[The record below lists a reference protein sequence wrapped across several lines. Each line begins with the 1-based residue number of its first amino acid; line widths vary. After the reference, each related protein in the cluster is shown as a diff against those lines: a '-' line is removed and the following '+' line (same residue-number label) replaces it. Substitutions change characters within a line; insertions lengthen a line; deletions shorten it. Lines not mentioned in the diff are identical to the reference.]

1 MNQHHTIRLSSWAR
15 LVGLAL
21 LLGVGLLASL
31 GLASRTAHAQSAATI
46 IVSTC
51 DVATLSSAIGNAAS
65 GDTITFG
72 CSGTITVGSTLGIH
86 KNLTL
91 DGSGQQV
98 TLDGG
103 GSVQVL
109 SVDSGVIFTL
119 NALTIAHGSSPLGN
133 NCSGG
138 GPANEGGT

>member
-1 MNQHHTIRLSSWAR
+1 MNQQHTIHLSSWAR

-21 LLGVGLLASL
+21 LLGVGVLASL
-31 GLASRTAHAQSAATI
+31 GLASRTAHAQPAATS

-51 DVATLSSAIGNAAS
+51 DDATLRSAISNAAS

-72 CSGTITVGSTLGIH
+72 CSGTITLGSKLVIS

-98 TLDGG
+98 TLSGG
-103 GSVQVL
+103 DSVRVL
-109 SVDSGVIFTL
+109 SVNPGVTFTL
-119 NALTIAHGSSPLGN
+119 TSWLPWAARGAIAYRDALA
-133 NCSGG
+133 
-138 GPANEGGT
+138 AKAR

>member
-31 GLASRTAHAQSAATI
+31 GLTTRTAHAQPAATI
-46 IVSTC
+46 TVSTC
-51 DVATLSSAIGNAAS
+51 DESHLSSAIGNAAS
-65 GDTITFG
+65 GDTITFA
-72 CSGTITVGSTLGIH
+72 CSGTITVGSPLGIH

-98 TLDGG
+98 TLSGG
-103 GSVQVL
+103 DSAQVL
-109 SVDSGVIFTL
+109 VVDSGVSFTL
-119 NALTIAHGSSPLGN
+119 NALTIAHGSAPNGD
-133 NCSGG
+133 G
-138 GPANEGGT
+138 